1 MRATLDAY
9 EAARTANGP
18 RDSRHQITHLELID
32 PADIPRFKSLEVLAN
47 IQALWAYP
55 DSYIAD
61 LTEPKI
67 GPERSQWLYPFGALK
82 QAGAMLV
89 ASSDWSVSSMNP
101 LEAMQVAVTRQDPG
115 DGDGRVLTPQ
125 HRLQLM
131 DMLRAYTVN
140 GAFAAFDEADSG
152 TLAVG
157 KRADIVVLDRDI
169 TAVAP
174 TGISAGKVL
183 VTLIDGAPVYEG
195 DGLPKPSA
203 P

>member
-1 MRATLDAY
+1 MAVSVR
-9 EAARTANGP
+9 
-18 RDSRHQITHLELID
+18 
-32 PADIPRFKSLEVLAN
+32 
-47 IQALWAYP
+47 
-55 DSYIAD
+55 
-61 LTEPKI
+61 
-67 GPERSQWLYPFGALK
+67 ALK

-89 ASSDWSVSSMNP
+89 GSSDWSVSSMNP

-115 DGDGRVLTPQ
+115 DANGRVLTPQ

-169 TAVAP
+169 TALRRPEYRPARC
-174 TGISAGKVL
+174 S
-183 VTLIDGAPVYEG
+183 
-195 DGLPKPSA
+195 SR
-203 P
+203 